1 MLASHGRYPCAPW
14 KDRPDFQWPDGKRL
28 AVSLAVVVF
37 PTWIWMKITPCK
49 SKP

>member
-37 PTWIWMKITPCK
+37 PMWI
-49 SKP
+49 